1 MDKIKE
7 AIILLEDLHDEIIT
21 DTYPA
26 SRNYIADHISDV
38 IDILEEVSN
47 AV

>member
-1 MDKIKE
+1 MDRINK
-7 AIILLEDLHDEIIT
+7 ALILLEELHDEILT

-38 IDILEEVSN
+38 IDILEEVSD